1 MFGTDGFDQLPTTSP
16 NPKVIRNTFGR
27 SSGNTNTNQNQNQNN
42 NITSRSYVVAKPVVL
57 PNLKKSKN
65 NSKSSTSRAQGIDD
79 ELSVNVLIDEVFWD
93 VENSDKLM
101 KNISILKES
110 RLAKMFVTFNG
121 RDVKAPSKDLKESLL
136 ATFGEAG
143 YELYLTMDRLIWVSS
158 Q

>member
-1 MFGTDGFDQLPTTSP
+1 MDVGDQLPTTNQ

-27 SSGNTNTNQNQNQNN
+27 SSGNPNTNQNQNNST
-42 NITSRSYVVAKPVVL
+42 TSRSYVVAKPIVV
-57 PNLKKSKN
+57 PNLKKSKY
-65 NSKSSTSRAQGIDD
+65 NSKSSTSRATGTDD

-110 RLAKMFVTFNG
+110 RLAKVFVTFNG
-121 RDVKAPSKDLKESLL
+121 RDVKAPSKDLKDSLL
-136 ATFGEAG
+136 ATFGDAG
-143 YELYLTMDRLIWVSS
+143 YELYLTMDRLIWVSL